1 MLEPDGSVGVH
12 AEVPESDAGSTPSG
26 SWQTTSSDFWDEEA
40 MERAR
45 GAGMPGPRMQMQAG
59 GNPNAVRVFVYGLE
73 EDLVWDVIE
82 EMGMSESLR
91 LTAYDPYLASFHFVM
106 SLLFS
111 KKHVLQC
118 RSSLYSKFVLL
129 EFRS

>member
-1 MLEPDGSVGVH
+1 MTTEEDPGGEVRVLEPDGSVGVH
-12 AEVPESDAGSTPSG
+12 AEVPESDAGPNPSS

-59 GNPNAVRVFVYGLE
+59 GNPNAVRVFVYGVE

-82 EMGMSESLR
+82 DMGMSESLR
-91 LTAYDPYLASFHFVM
+91 LTAYVPILVFV
-106 SLLFS
+106 
-111 KKHVLQC
+111 
-118 RSSLYSKFVLL
+118 
-129 EFRS
+129 